1 MFVIIGINIVLK
13 MITIA
18 LIEWIGYDTY
28 SELMTKIT
36 NGVFYA
42 LFFNTGILLTL
53 VYANLSE
60 VSIGLGLDSIFT
72 GPYPD
77 YTPDWYNIVG
87 GTLVSTMLLNAFM
100 PPVYEFQAVATV
112 WFFQRMDQSWE
123 SNKIERKYKTK

>member
-60 VSIGLGLDSIFT
+60 VSIGLGLDSVF
-72 GPYPD
+72 
-77 YTPDWYNIVG
+77 
-87 GTLVSTMLLNAFM
+87 
-100 PPVYEFQAVATV
+100 
-112 WFFQRMDQSWE
+112 
-123 SNKIERKYKTK
+123 

>member
-1 MFVIIGINIVLK
+1 
-13 MITIA
+13 
-18 LIEWIGYDTY
+18 
-28 SELMTKIT
+28 MTKIT

-60 VSIGLGLDSIFT
+60 VSIGLGLDNIFK
-72 GPYPD
+72 GSYPD
-77 YTPDWYNIVG
+77 YTPDWYNVVG

-112 WFFQRMDQSWE
+112 WLF
-123 SNKIERKYKTK
+123 